1 MNGNYLNFS
10 SSFNSFKKYSKS
22 DIMAYL
28 RLIRIKNLIIITL
41 LQFLLRY
48 GLIIP
53 ILEKHNIEPALSDI
67 NFFLLVFST
76 ILLAA
81 SGYVINDYFD
91 LRTDRINR
99 PDNVI
104 VGKLVKRRIALLLH
118 VLFSFTGVFIGL
130 YIAYITRKENYVFMY
145 IFIPAILW
153 SYSTTL
159 KKQVLIGNLS
169 IAFLTAVVP
178 YLVVSL
184 EFAALERVHGR
195 EIIDSTACSLAWF
208 WTTGFAFFAFITTL
222 TREIIK
228 DIQDIEGD
236 KAIGCKTLPI
246 EIGVPY
252 SKAIVSIL
260 STASVIAIWLIFFL
274 MDNFS
279 AIPYATPYLLI
290 FITLPYLY
298 LIYTVTTAT
307 TSENFGRASA
317 ISKWIMLFGVLF
329 IIMAG
334 YNFR

>member
-1 MNGNYLNFS
+1 
-10 SSFNSFKKYSKS
+10 
-22 DIMAYL
+22 MAYL
-28 RLIRIKNLIIITL
+28 RLIRVKNLIIITL
-41 LQFLLRY
+41 LQILLRY

-53 ILEKHNIEPALSDI
+53 ILEKYSIIPALSDV
-67 NFFLLVFST
+67 NFFLLVLST

-99 PDNVI
+99 PENVI

-130 YIAYITRKENYVFMY
+130 YLAYITRKENYVVMF

-153 SYSTTL
+153 SYSTLL

-169 IAFLTAVVP
+169 IAFLTAIVP
-178 YLVVSL
+178 YIVVSL
-184 EFAALERVHGR
+184 EFAALQRLHGN
-195 EIIDSTACSLAWF
+195 EIVNSTACSLAWF

-228 DIQDIEGD
+228 DIQDIPGD

-260 STASVIAIWLIFFL
+260 SIASIVAIWLIFFL

-290 FITLPYLY
+290 FITLPYTY
-298 LIYTVTTAT
+298 LIYSVITAT
-307 TSENFGRASA
+307 TQADFGRAST

-329 IIMAG
+329 IAMAG

>member
-1 MNGNYLNFS
+1 
-10 SSFNSFKKYSKS
+10 
-22 DIMAYL
+22 MAYL
-28 RLIRIKNLIIITL
+28 RLIRYKNLIIITL
-41 LQFLLRY
+41 LQILLRY

-53 ILEKHNIEPALSDI
+53 ILEKYKIEPALS
-67 NFFLLVFST
+67 NLTFFLLVFST

-81 SGYVINDYFD
+81 SGNVINDYFD

-145 IFIPAILW
+145 IFVPAILW

-169 IAFLTAVVP
+169 IAFLTAIVP

-184 EFAALERVHGR
+184 EFAALERLHGQ
-195 EIIDSTACSLAWF
+195 EIINTTACSLAWF

-228 DIQDIEGD
+228 DIQDIPGD

-260 STASVIAIWLIFFL
+260 SIASLIAIWLIFFL
-274 MDNFS
+274 MDNLR
-279 AIPYATPYLLI
+279 AIPYGTTYLLI

-298 LIYTVTTAT
+298 LIYTTIKAT
-307 TSENFGRASA
+307 SSEDFKRAST

-329 IIMAG
+329 IVMAG